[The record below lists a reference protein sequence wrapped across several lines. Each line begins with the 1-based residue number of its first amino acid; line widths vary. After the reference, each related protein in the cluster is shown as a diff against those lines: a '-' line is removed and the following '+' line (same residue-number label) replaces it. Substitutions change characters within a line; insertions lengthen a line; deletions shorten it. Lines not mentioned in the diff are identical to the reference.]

1 LSVTIER
8 DPFANQVGVDAMAQ
22 GDAGNRDIRL
32 QAFLDDLRLE
42 ELGIS
47 GALAHGDP
55 GDKDDGVHVKW
66 TPSSLM
72 LGF

>member
-1 LSVTIER
+1 
-8 DPFANQVGVDAMAQ
+8 MAQ

-47 GALAHGDP
+47 GALAHDDP
-55 GDKDDGVHVKW
+55 GDKDDGVHV
-66 TPSSLM
+66 
-72 LGF
+72 